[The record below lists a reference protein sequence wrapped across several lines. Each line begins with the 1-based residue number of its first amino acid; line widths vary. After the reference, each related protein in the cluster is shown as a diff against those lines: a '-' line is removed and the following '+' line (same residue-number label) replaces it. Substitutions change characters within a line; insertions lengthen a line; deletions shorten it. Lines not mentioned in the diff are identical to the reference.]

1 MTFWSEPGF
10 FKRGRTIADLS
21 WVGNV
26 PVDIEA
32 LTRAQITGAKAGS
45 RSRRRL
51 VGIGSRLQDDF
62 EAFLIMRVIS
72 SGVVGSKE
80 CNLREAGLSNVW
92 TGGQCISSMELSSTD
107 SSLRIL
113 EILVMKNSLK
123 DSAKLR
129 ASECSGRVV
138 DFPRPSNLSHN
149 LEQFLLIAFTV
160 IYLFNEIR
168 FLCLDNQIRH
178 MLTTLFIALSQTN

>member
-80 CNLREAGLSNVW
+80 CNFREAGLSNVW

-138 DFPRPSNLSHN
+138 DFPRPSNLSTIWN
-149 LEQFLLIAFTV
+149 NFF
-160 IYLFNEIR
+160 
-168 FLCLDNQIRH
+168 
-178 MLTTLFIALSQTN
+178 